1 MTEIEIGKLI
11 ALAPLLVALIVAVR
25 VGLKALKADPMTD
38 DDKDSR
44 NEAFKAGLYIFAAAT
59 LIWKFTPSFGTGLT
73 ILWTILTSI
82 FAVMVI
88 LTVIELSSKYD
99 NLHDRLWTAGRKTPL
114 YSKSDEGVQY
124 IRWARR
130 IMLAVLVVVAIFCGI
145 FGALTTTSSADQAAK
160 AGPAPTTQA
169 EASKT
174 PSSTTA
180 PTTTAPTSAAAPAAP
195 TRSRTSAVVSTP
207 RRSAR
212 RRTSTSRSPTSC
224 SSATTATGRRGP
236 RSTPTRRHRL
246 RPADVLDHGHGEEE
260 RVRGR
265 RHQQHP
271 VPLLDD
277 CHPGVMS
284 SNSRWCGSGLSRSAR
299 APRAVVSLAAL
310 KRS

>member
-195 TRSRTSAVVSTP
+195 DTFKNECGGLDPKKVSTP
-207 RRSAR
+207 ANIDFKVADKLFICNDGDWK
-212 RRTSTSRSPTSC
+212 TWAQVNPNTEAPAQALLTYWTTDTGKKNGYGVVVINNTPYLFW
-224 SSATTATGRRGP
+224 TTAIQ
-236 RSTPTRRHRL
+236 
-246 RPADVLDHGHGEEE
+246 A
-260 RVRGR
+260 
-265 RHQQHP
+265 
-271 VPLLDD
+271 
-277 CHPGVMS
+277 
-284 SNSRWCGSGLSRSAR
+284 
-299 APRAVVSLAAL
+299 
-310 KRS
+310 